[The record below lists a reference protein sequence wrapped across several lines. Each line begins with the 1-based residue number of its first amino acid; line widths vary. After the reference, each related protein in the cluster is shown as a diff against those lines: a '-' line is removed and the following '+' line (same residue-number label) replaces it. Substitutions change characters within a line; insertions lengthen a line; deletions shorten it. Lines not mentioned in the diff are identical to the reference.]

1 MIDNVYLKE
10 IDDFLRGMEGLIDT
24 TAPEVQEVCKGICTM
39 LRIGRLDVRFYD
51 TLEDEKEDK
60 CIIFTFF
67 SSDNSDPEHPVF
79 RRRVTGMSNVVKYC
93 IYPVIG
99 NDEWSKLE
107 IDRIDVLIST
117 LFIFNGRSNLMKKIH
132 SLTYFDQELGIPNV
146 QYFIRC
152 ISGLLAKDNLT
163 GYAAIYFNLRRFSAV
178 NLQIGRK
185 NGTVVMRRYIGTIND
200 ALEDEELVC
209 RIGGDNFGM
218 LVKIEKLDEILNI
231 LNGIAIVY
239 DDNTGD
245 RVFVSSTAGI
255 YVIDGTIP
263 ASDPNTVMD
272 RISIAINRAK
282 KRTKHNIAYFNE
294 ELMQMN
300 LHDLEISSIFPTALA
315 NEEFLVYYQP
325 KISMDDMCI
334 VGAEALCRWKHDGE
348 LISPAQFIPV
358 LEKDMSICRL
368 DFYMLDHVCRHIRR
382 WLNEGRRAV
391 KVSVNLS
398 RRHLSD
404 MDLLKHIVSIID
416 KNNVPHEYIE
426 IELTETTTDVE
437 FKDLKRVIS
446 GLQETG
452 ISTSV
457 DDFGVGYSSLT
468 LIKDLPWNVLK
479 VDKSFLPVE
488 TENYDPKKEIMLR
501 HVVAMAQEMGLEC
514 VAEGVETRKQVDLL
528 KKQSSSII
536 AQGFY
541 FDRPLPMEEFETRLD
556 NYKYS
561 CDK

>member
-1 MIDNVYLKE
+1 MIDNAFLKV
-10 IDDFLRGMEGLIDT
+10 IDDFLRKMESLLDT
-24 TAPEVQEVCKGICTM
+24 TSPEVQEVCRGICEL
-39 LRIGRLDVRFYD
+39 LRIGRIDVRFYD
-51 TLEDEKEDK
+51 TLENEKHDIYSASTLFSTDNYDHEYP
-60 CIIFTFF
+60 II
-67 SSDNSDPEHPVF
+67 V
-79 RRRVTGMSNVVKYC
+79 RRVTGMANVVKYR

-99 NDEWSKLE
+99 NGEWTKTE
-107 IDRIDVLIST
+107 KDRIDVLAST
-117 LFIFNGRSNLMKKIH
+117 LFVFNGRSNLMKKTH
-132 SLTYFDQELGIPNV
+132 NLTYSDPDFGIPNV
-146 QYFIRC
+146 KFFLNRIGELMSADRL
-152 ISGLLAKDNLT
+152 I

-178 NLQIGRK
+178 NLQIGRE
-185 NGTVVMRRYIGTIND
+185 NGTIVMRRYINSLIENLD
-200 ALEDEELVC
+200 KDEIVC
-209 RIGGDNFGM
+209 RIGGDNFTM
-218 LVKIEKLDEILNI
+218 LVKQEKLDSILSI
-231 LNGIAIVY
+231 LEGKAIIY
-239 DDNTGD
+239 DDNTGE
-245 RVFVSSTAGI
+245 RVWVSSTAGI

-263 ASDPNTVMD
+263 AKDPNNVMD

-282 KRTKHNIAYFNE
+282 KRTKHDIAYFNE

-300 LHDLEISSIFPTALA
+300 LHDLEISSIFPDALT

-325 KISMDDMCI
+325 KICMDTMCI
-334 VGAEALCRWKHDGE
+334 VGAEALCRWKHNDE

-368 DFYMLDHVCRHIRR
+368 DFYMLDHVCRDIRR
-382 WLNEGRRAV
+382 WLDEGKNAV
-391 KVSVNLS
+391 KISVNFS

-437 FKDLKRVIS
+437 FKDLKRVIK

-457 DDFGVGYSSLT
+457 DDFGIGYSSLT
-468 LIKDLPWNVLK
+468 LIKDIPWNVLK

-488 TENYDPKKEIMLR
+488 TEDYDPKKEIMLK
-501 HVVAMAQEMGLEC
+501 HVVGMAQEMGLEC

-528 KKQSSSII
+528 KENSCLI
-536 AQGFY
+536 AQGYY
-541 FDRPLPMEEFETRLD
+541 FDRPLPIKEFETRLD

>member
-1 MIDNVYLKE
+1 MIDNAFLKV
-10 IDDFLRGMEGLIDT
+10 IDDFLRKMESLLDT
-24 TAPEVQEVCKGICTM
+24 TSPEVQEVCRGICEL
-39 LRIGRLDVRFYD
+39 LRIGRIDVRFYD
-51 TLEDEKEDK
+51 TLENEKHDIYSASTLFSTDNYDHEYP
-60 CIIFTFF
+60 II
-67 SSDNSDPEHPVF
+67 V
-79 RRRVTGMSNVVKYC
+79 RRVTGMANVVKYR

-99 NDEWSKLE
+99 NGEWTKTE
-107 IDRIDVLIST
+107 KDRIDVLAST
-117 LFIFNGRSNLMKKIH
+117 LFVFNGRSNLMKKTH
-132 SLTYFDQELGIPNV
+132 NLTYSDPDFGIPNV
-146 QYFIRC
+146 KFFLNRIGELMSADRL
-152 ISGLLAKDNLT
+152 I

-178 NLQIGRK
+178 NLQIGRE
-185 NGTVVMRRYIGTIND
+185 NGTIVMRRYINSLIENLD
-200 ALEDEELVC
+200 KDEIVC
-209 RIGGDNFGM
+209 RIGGDNFTM
-218 LVKIEKLDEILNI
+218 LVKQEKLDSILSI
-231 LNGIAIVY
+231 LEGKAIIY
-239 DDNTGD
+239 DDNTGE
-245 RVFVSSTAGI
+245 RVWVSSTAGI

-263 ASDPNTVMD
+263 AKDPNNVMD

-282 KRTKHNIAYFNE
+282 KRTKHDIAYFNE

-300 LHDLEISSIFPTALA
+300 LHDLEISSIFPDALT

-325 KISMDDMCI
+325 KICMDTMCI
-334 VGAEALCRWKHDGE
+334 VGAEALCRWKHNDE

-368 DFYMLDHVCRHIRR
+368 DFYMLDHVCRDIRR
-382 WLNEGRRAV
+382 WLDEGKIAV
-391 KVSVNLS
+391 KISVNFS

-437 FKDLKRVIS
+437 FKDLKRVIK

-457 DDFGVGYSSLT
+457 DDFGIGYSSLT
-468 LIKDLPWNVLK
+468 LIKDIPWNVLK

-488 TENYDPKKEIMLR
+488 TEDYDPKKEIMLK
-501 HVVAMAQEMGLEC
+501 HVVGMAQEMGLEC

-528 KKQSSSII
+528 KENSCLI
-536 AQGFY
+536 AQGYY
-541 FDRPLPMEEFETRLD
+541 FDRPLPIKEFETRLD